1 MCICVR
7 TINIT
12 DMKKLFTLFIALV
25 TSVGTTYASDISV
38 DGIWYNFNSN
48 TLTAEVTYSGPLPFT
63 VDNEYFGTVT
73 IPSTV
78 TYNGKIYSITSIA
91 DFAFQNCSGLTS
103 ITIPNN
109 VTSIGDNAF
118 FGCTGLTAIEIPNS
132 ITSIGNGTFS
142 GCINLTS
149 VTIPNGITSI
159 GIGAFSDC
167 TGLTS
172 ITIPNSVTSIDVYAF
187 YNCTGLTAP
196 VYNAHVFAFMPTTYS
211 GAYSIPDGIESIAG
225 YAFYNCTGL
234 TSIEIPNS
242 VTSIG
247 DGAFCNCT
255 GLTSVTI
262 PNSVTSIGN
271 NAFSGCSSLTSVTIN
286 SNSVLSK
293 NYSSNSS
300 IKDIFG
306 AQVTN
311 YIIGDDV
318 SIIGNYAFSGCTS
331 LTSVTIPNSVTSI
344 GYRVFE
350 GCASLPIIDNIRYAD
365 TYLIEII
372 DKTLSTYMI
381 KQNTKW
387 IEEEAFYGCSSLT
400 SIEIP
405 NSVRSIGNYA
415 FKGCSGLTS
424 VTIPNSVTSIGYQAF
439 LGCTSLTSVTI
450 PNSVTSIGSQAFRE
464 CTSLT
469 SVIIPNSVTSIGN
482 GTFFGCTS
490 LTSVTIPNSVIS
502 IGNQAFWECTS
513 LTSVTI
519 PNSVTNIYVGAFAF
533 CDNLIYL
540 IMEGDVPPSISSE
553 ILSGNTTIIC
563 VPCGTAD
570 IYKNNWSIYAS
581 QIAYYPS
588 TDILTIES
596 THGIIEKTSTICE
609 GNFIYRAIPDSGYH
623 FVHWS
628 DGNTENPRIIEH
640 TPDSTLGVLIVSNS
654 SYKLN
659 VSCDSTY
666 GAIDGEI
673 GYFESG
679 TEHIYTAIPKYGYH
693 FTQWSDGNTENPR
706 TIVVERN
713 VTVEAL
719 FTINTYNIDCIT
731 DTQQGTVQKPD
742 EMEYLQEVEMTAV
755 PNYGYRFTQWSDG
768 NTDNPRSFVITQ
780 DTTFEALFGLVKS
793 GTCGNNNLLTWQYDD
808 KSKTLTIN
816 GRGALTEN
824 YTYGVEAPTQ
834 MNNLI
839 IGNDV
844 TAIGER
850 AFYKTNNIYHLVIG
864 ANVASIGDYAFA
876 ECKNFDDITCYADEV
891 PDISAKTFAN
901 VGNKQYIYLFV
912 PQTSQR
918 RYLRDTYWSEFDIQV
933 LNAES
938 VTTTSDVKVT
948 PEDNTA
954 TITWPSVE
962 GAETYEIEI
971 TKDGVVVCTL
981 IFNSNGQLSGI
992 AFSPNRNNTQ
1002 QTQTTGFKFT
1012 VTGLSSNT
1020 QYNYSVTS
1028 KDSNNTT
1035 IDTQSGSFETTGEVA
1050 TELDNIDTSIHVH
1063 KLLHNGQILI
1073 LRGGHTYTLTG
1084 QEKKY

>member
-1 MCICVR
+1 
-7 TINIT
+7 
-12 DMKKLFTLFIALV
+12 MKKLFTLFIALV

-132 ITSIGNGTFS
+132 VTSIENGTFS

-225 YAFYNCTGL
+225 YAFCNCTGL
-234 TSIEIPNS
+234 TSI
-242 VTSIG
+242 
-247 DGAFCNCT
+247 
-255 GLTSVTI
+255 TI

-286 SNSVLSK
+286 SNNVLSK

-318 SIIGNYAFSGCTS
+318 SIIGNYAFSGCTG
-331 LTSVTIPNSVTSI
+331 LTSIEIPNSVTSI

-372 DKTLSTYMI
+372 DKTLSTYTI

-387 IEEEAFYGCSSLT
+387 IGEEAFYGCSSLT

-405 NSVRSIGNYA
+405 NSV
-415 FKGCSGLTS
+415 
-424 VTIPNSVTSIGYQAF
+424 TSIGKRAF
-439 LGCTSLTSVTI
+439 DGCASLTSV
-450 PNSVTSIGSQAFRE
+450 N
-464 CTSLT
+464 
-469 SVIIPNSVTSIGN
+469 IPNSVTSIGN
-482 GTFFGCTS
+482 GTFFGCAS
-490 LTSVTIPNSVIS
+490 LTSVTIPNTVTS
-502 IGNQAFWECTS
+502 IGSQAFWECTS
-513 LTSVTI
+513 LTSVNI
-519 PNSVTNIYVGAFAF
+519 PNSITSIDFYAFYGCTSLTSVTIPSSVTSIQEGTFAS
-533 CDNLIYL
+533 CNNLIYL
-540 IMEGDVPPSISSE
+540 IMEGDLPPSIDSE
-553 ILSGNTTIIC
+553 ILTGNTTIIC

-570 IYKNNWSIYAS
+570 IYKNNWSMYAS

-588 TDILTIES
+588 TDMLTIES

-1073 LRGGHTYTLTG
+1073 LRGDKTYTLQG
-1084 QEKKY
+1084 QEVK